1 MSGIR
6 NGEGY
11 RLQCEGHLW
20 RAGLVAWIADE
31 EKRRLREKEEK
42 IKQQA
47 KEEANPRAKKLKMAT
62 ETDRDFEELKLK
74 LWAALDLLKALAEI
88 IYKGVLAINAE
99 AEIAVDSEW
108 IDDCSLLV
116 STPCPLER
124 YPEPRRKGLPDKTL
138 RFPDKLRAKV
148 PPKEAAPAA
157 LKGRLVS

>member
-47 KEEANPRAKKLKMAT
+47 NRRGKKLKMAT
-62 ETDRDFEELKLK
+62 ETDQDFEELKLK

-116 STPCPLER
+116 STPCPLES
-124 YPEPRRKGLPDKTL
+124 YPAPGLPDKTL

>member
-20 RAGLVAWIADE
+20 RAGLVAWISDE
-31 EKRRLREKEEK
+31 KKRREKEEK
-42 IKQQA
+42 SKQQA
-47 KEEANPRAKKLKMAT
+47 KEEASPRGKKLKMAT
-62 ETDRDFEELKLK
+62 ETDQDFEELKLK

-116 STPCPLER
+116 STPCPLES
-124 YPEPRRKGLPDKTL
+124 YPAPGLPDKTL